1 MSAQSAILAC
11 PGCTYSLIEP
21 TWFYF
26 AAARIAIICYV
37 ADRRMN
43 LLRVLGLFCVYEAIY
58 YYLVHIAIWYA
69 HPAVSDGTVMTLA
82 TASLIILTIGLPAVV
97 LFKLVSRLQFFR
109 GAATMTTTWGRSLLI
124 IPMLIGVSALETF
137 IINKGGSNTMTNHAT
152 STSEQWS
159 QETASPSP
167 AT

>member
-1 MSAQSAILAC
+1 MID
-11 PGCTYSLIEP
+11 P

-26 AAARIAIICYV
+26 AAARIAVICYV

-58 YYLVHIAIWYA
+58 YYLVHIAIWYS

-137 IINKGGSNTMTNHAT
+137 IINRGGSNTMTNHAANT
-152 STSEQWS
+152 GPNMTADSTAYSRE
-159 QETASPSP
+159 SP
-167 AT
+167 